1 MSTTSLISRALLQR
15 LDSARQLTDWI
26 FRLLTP
32 EALYSRPIPERHRL
46 IFYLGHLEA
55 FDWNLI
61 CRKTLQFVSFCPQF
75 DTLFEFGIDP
85 PVGQAATDQPSDWPN
100 VQEVQAYNRSVRARI
115 DQLFDLRSEQSIP
128 EQILNVALEHR
139 LMHAE
144 TLAYLL
150 HNLPYDQKAS
160 VSVPLVHS
168 AELLA
173 NPMIQIAPGF
183 ATLGQK
189 RGEFGWDNE
198 FDEQQVDVP
207 GFRVSKYK
215 ITNGQYLDFVNEG
228 AAPPH
233 FWSRRGEKWF
243 YHGMF
248 SEVPLPVNAPVYVTH
263 SEAVSYARWSGTK
276 LPTEAQFHRA
286 AFSVPDH
293 ETQVSDVPGSIP
305 AHRTRAHETSDRY
318 ERPYPWG
325 DHSPDETHGNFDF
338 HHWDPV
344 DVNATPAGDSASG
357 VSQLVGNGWEWTATK
372 FGPFPGFQPMLFYP
386 GYSQNFFDEEHYVM
400 KGGSP
405 VTAACMLRRSF
416 RNWFRPNYP
425 YVYASFRLVED

>member
-1 MSTTSLISRALLQR
+1 MSSVPVISNALQER
-15 LDSARQLTDWI
+15 LDSARQLTDSI

-61 CRKTLQFVSFCPQF
+61 CRKTLDVSSLSPHF

-85 PVGQAATDQPSDWPN
+85 PVGQAATDQPSDWPG
-100 VQEVQAYNRSVRARI
+100 VEEVQAYNRRVRARI
-115 DQLFDLRSEQSIP
+115 DELLDQAP
-128 EQILNVALEHR
+128 EQIVQVALEHR

-150 HNLPYDQKAS
+150 HNLPYDQKAPS
-160 VSVPLVHS
+160 VAPAAYSTQR
-168 AELLA
+168 LA
-173 NPMIQIAPGF
+173 NPMIEITPGV

-189 RGEFGWDNE
+189 PGEFGWDNE
-198 FDEQQVDVP
+198 FDQHQMHVP
-207 GFRVSKYK
+207 GFQIGKYK
-215 ITNGQYLDFVNEG
+215 VTNGQYLDFVREG
-228 AAPPH
+228 AVAPH
-233 FWSRRGEKWF
+233 FWTQRSDGFIYR
-243 YHGMF
+243 GMF
-248 SEVPLPVNAPVYVTH
+248 SEIPLPLNAPVYVTH
-263 SEAVSYARWSGTK
+263 AEANAYARWAGK
-276 LPTEAQFHRA
+276 RLATEAEFHRA
-286 AFSVPDH
+286 AY
-293 ETQVSDVPGSIP
+293 ETPEGGKRQ
-305 AHRTRAHETSDRY
+305 
-318 ERPYPWG
+318 YPWG
-325 DHSPDETHGNFDF
+325 EASPDRTHGNFDF
-338 HHWDPV
+338 RGWDPV
-344 DVNATPAGDSASG
+344 DVNANPAGDSASG
-357 VSQLVGNGWEWTATK
+357 VSQLVGNGWEWTATQ
-372 FGPFPGFQPMLFYP
+372 FGPFPGFQPMPFYP

>member
-1 MSTTSLISRALLQR
+1 MSTATLMSQAIQER
-15 LDSARQLTDWI
+15 LDSARRLTDSI

-32 EALYSRPIPERHRL
+32 EAHYSRPIPERHRL
-46 IFYLGHLEA
+46 VFYLGHLEA

-61 CRKTLQFVSFCPQF
+61 ARKTLGVDSLSPQF

-85 PVGQAATDQPSDWPN
+85 PVGQAAADQPSDWP
-100 VQEVQAYNRSVRARI
+100 EIEEIQAYNRRVRGRI
-115 DQLFDLRSEQSIP
+115 DELLDHAP
-128 EQILNVALEHR
+128 DQIIQVALEHR

-160 VSVPLVHS
+160 TAAEVVHS
-168 AELLA
+168 TDRLT
-173 NPMIQIAPGF
+173 NPMLEIAPGI

-198 FDEQQVDVP
+198 FAEHRVNVP

-215 ITNGQYLDFVNEG
+215 ITNGQYIDFVREG
-228 AAPPH
+228 APAPH
-233 FWSRRGEKWF
+233 FWERRGNNWF
-243 YHGMF
+243 YRGMF
-248 SEVPLPVNAPVYVTH
+248 SEVPLPLNAPVYVTH
-263 SEAVSYARWSGTK
+263 AEAAAYARWSGK
-276 LPTEAQFHRA
+276 QLPTEEQFHRA
-286 AFSVPDH
+286 AY
-293 ETQVSDVPGSIP
+293 ETSP
-305 AHRTRAHETSDRY
+305 AHETPDAT

-325 DHSPDETHGNFDF
+325 NGEPDKARGNFDF

-344 DVNATPAGDSASG
+344 DVNANPAGDSAFG

-372 FGPFPGFQPMLFYP
+372 FGPFPGFQPMPFYP

-425 YVYASFRLVED
+425 YVYASFRLVEG

>member
-1 MSTTSLISRALLQR
+1 MSTAMVASRALQER
-15 LDSARQLTDWI
+15 LDSARKLTDYV
-26 FRLLTP
+26 FSLLKP

-61 CRKTLQFVSFCPQF
+61 ARKTLDVPSFHPTF
-75 DTLFEFGIDP
+75 DKLFEFGIDP
-85 PVGQAATDQPSDWPN
+85 PVGQVASDEPSDWPI
-100 VQEVQAYNRSVRARI
+100 VDEVRGYNQRVRRALDQLI
-115 DQLFDLRSEQSIP
+115 DQAP
-128 EQILNVALEHR
+128 EEIIHVALEHR

-150 HNLPYDQKAS
+150 HNLPYDQKVRKGTPVPFS
-160 VSVPLVHS
+160 VK
-168 AELLA
+168 LLS
-173 NPMIQIAPGF
+173 NPMIEIAPGT

-189 RGEFGWDNE
+189 PGAFGWDNE
-198 FDEQQVDVP
+198 FTEHQVDVP
-207 GFRVSKYK
+207 AFRVSKHK
-215 ITNGQYLDFVNEG
+215 VTNGQYLDFVRAGG
-228 AAPPH
+228 ASPPH
-233 FWSRRGEKWF
+233 FWAERKSPHSTRWF

-248 SEVPLPVNAPVYVTH
+248 SPVPLPLNAPAYVTH
-263 SEAVSYARWSGTK
+263 AEATAYARAAGKS
-276 LPTEAQFHRA
+276 LPTEPQFHRA
-286 AFSVPDH
+286 AYTS
-293 ETQVSDVPGSIP
+293 P
-305 AHRTRAHETSDRY
+305 ASFASEETSKPH
-318 ERPYPWG
+318 ERPFPWG
-325 DHSPDETHGNFDF
+325 HAEPNAKRGNFDF
-338 HHWDPV
+338 HQWDPLDV
-344 DVNATPAGDSASG
+344 DAHPAGDSAWG

-372 FGPFPGFQPMLFYP
+372 FGPFPGFEPRPFYP